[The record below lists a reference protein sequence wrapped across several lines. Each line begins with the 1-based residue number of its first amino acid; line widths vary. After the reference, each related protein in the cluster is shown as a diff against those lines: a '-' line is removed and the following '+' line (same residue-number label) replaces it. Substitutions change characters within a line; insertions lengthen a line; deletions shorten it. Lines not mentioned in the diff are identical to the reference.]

1 VTVVLLALRDPDLA
15 RRALTA
21 LAEQTGPAVDY
32 RAIVVDATESV
43 PFARFLRGVTGD
55 LEVITAPHG
64 GSRFALLRQA
74 GDRAGSDHLAMLD
87 ECVEVQPGWLDALRA
102 AVAGQGAAAGLAS
115 ALAVDGARVVDAG
128 YLIHGRAHVAL
139 APLVS
144 DRSHPWLAATRGVM
158 VAPPLACWFARAALE
173 ACGWPAAE
181 TNAGWAW
188 AGLCARLRAA
198 GRRVELAPQASVS
211 APAPIGWLFSGRP
224 PRGTNVGS
232 DAEGEAQAAQIVA
245 VEAPTADAPR
255 SARLSSHSGRVEA
268 TASDDSN
275 VLERWYAQ
283 LAPGVRGARV
293 LEVDCGEGHGARTLA
308 REAASVLAIDARAGM
323 ALMAGARG
331 RSRRVRRGRR
341 RPGRTTSRS
350 TPMWRRCERPVN
362 ASKVRLTC
370 SGSPWP
376 TSTRA
381 WQAARG

>member
-1 VTVVLLALRDPDLA
+1 MTVVLLALRDPDLA

-173 ACGWPAAE
+173 
-181 TNAGWAW
+181 
-188 AGLCARLRAA
+188 
-198 GRRVELAPQASVS
+198 
-211 APAPIGWLFSGRP
+211 
-224 PRGTNVGS
+224 
-232 DAEGEAQAAQIVA
+232 
-245 VEAPTADAPR
+245 
-255 SARLSSHSGRVEA
+255 
-268 TASDDSN
+268 
-275 VLERWYAQ
+275 
-283 LAPGVRGARV
+283 
-293 LEVDCGEGHGARTLA
+293 
-308 REAASVLAIDARAGM
+308 
-323 ALMAGARG
+323 
-331 RSRRVRRGRR
+331 
-341 RPGRTTSRS
+341 
-350 TPMWRRCERPVN
+350 
-362 ASKVRLTC
+362 
-370 SGSPWP
+370 
-376 TSTRA
+376 
-381 WQAARG
+381 